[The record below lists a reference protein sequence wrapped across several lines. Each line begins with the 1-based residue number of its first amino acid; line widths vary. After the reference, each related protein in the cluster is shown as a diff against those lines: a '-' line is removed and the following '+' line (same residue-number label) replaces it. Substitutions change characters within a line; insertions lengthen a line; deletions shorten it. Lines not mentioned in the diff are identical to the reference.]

1 MEEYTIMGKMVSIA
15 VIFYIFGWLF
25 RASKM
30 EKKVLISNE
39 ELKTQ
44 LQEIYSSFKQEVE
57 FAQIERDNHQL
68 RQAEQLKTI
77 EKFSKTLL
85 EARAVKKVK
94 EENEIFEH
102 IKNI

>member
-15 VIFYIFGWLF
+15 VIFYTFGWLF
-25 RASKM
+25 RIGEVKT
-30 EKKVLISNE
+30 KLE
-39 ELKTQ
+39 EVYT
-44 LQEIYSSFKQEVE
+44 SFKQELE

-68 RQAEQLKTI
+68 QQAEQLKTI